1 MKKIDM
7 YITSKFIKAFLV
19 GMAGFIVIFILSS
32 VFKVVGYIID
42 QKINVY
48 NGIILLGAGL
58 PDVIVNVVPL
68 AILLGGLMTVNK
80 MATNSEIIALKTSG
94 ISFFRIVK
102 YPIIISLLISIFML
116 WFNDAVVPDMNKLKR
131 EIKYTKVYDVRD
143 SRIKTEVYLK
153 GNGNNI
159 YYIGMINGSNGTF
172 MNMLLLVIPY

>member
-68 AILLGGLMTVNK
+68 AIWLG
-80 MATNSEIIALKTSG
+80 ICRYSG
-94 ISFFRIVK
+94 K
-102 YPIIISLLISIFML
+102 
-116 WFNDAVVPDMNKLKR
+116 
-131 EIKYTKVYDVRD
+131 
-143 SRIKTEVYLK
+143 
-153 GNGNNI
+153 
-159 YYIGMINGSNGTF
+159 
-172 MNMLLLVIPY
+172 